1 MMISKRKIG
10 LILSYVMKLLILIYT
25 GYSFINGQYFMGF
38 VGIFSFFVTFIP
50 SLLYRTLRVTLP
62 WELSFLMV
70 LSLFLHVAGNVG
82 EFYDLFY
89 PIYDKIAHFVSSVTV
104 AVLGLVSAVILDQYT
119 DTNLN
124 KYMIM
129 VFVVLLT
136 MAFGAFWEIGEFLYD
151 LLLGTQTQ
159 PGLKDTMFDL
169 IFDLAGGI
177 IIGVL
182 GYVYHEK
189 IPRRHFL

>member
-1 MMISKRKIG
+1 MISKRKIG

-25 GYSFINGQYFMGF
+25 GYSFVDGQYFMGF
-38 VGIFSFFVTFIP
+38 VGVFSLFITFIP
-50 SLLYRTLRVTLP
+50 SILYQTLRVTLP
-62 WELSFLMV
+62 WELSFLIV

-136 MAFGAFWEIGEFLYD
+136 MAFGAFWEIGEFVYD

-159 PGLKDTMFDL
+159 PGLQDTMFDL

>member
-1 MMISKRKIG
+1 MVSKRKIG
-10 LILSYVMKLLILIYT
+10 LLLSYVMKLFILIYT
-25 GYSFINGQYFMGF
+25 GYSFVNGQYFMGL
-38 VGIFSFFVTFIP
+38 VGIFSFFITFIP
-50 SLLYRTLRVTLP
+50 TLLYRTLRVTLP
-62 WELSFLMV
+62 WELSFLIV

-82 EFYDLFY
+82 QFYDLLF
-89 PIYDKIAHFVSSVTV
+89 PVYDKIAHFVSSVTV

-136 MAFGAFWEIGEFLYD
+136 MAFGAFWEIGEFVYD
-151 LLLGTQTQ
+151 LLLGTRTQ
-159 PGLKDTMFDL
+159 SGLEDTMFDL

-177 IIGVL
+177 IIGVF

-189 IPRRHFL
+189 MPRGHFL